1 MTRHASMADQ
11 LTALKA
17 AVRRPGTPIEPVQT
31 NWSTIAAN
39 DNSPEDLAD
48 KRVERR
54 WSIRPTED
62 EIIREVRD
70 GAVVLGKHV
79 DDKGGQHTVTVA
91 IGKLRFSDG
100 SQKERA
106 FAYGPEGKLVMYDA
120 PMPVGAMLGTKDKQ
134 ERMLGGDG
142 AASSNAPYAVA
153 YGGKLPSNVSR
164 KKKPEPPEGD
174 VVPEKPVKLSKE
186 EMRAELAK
194 AVANTARQP
203 AVRYGQKGFPWQPAK
218 LRDLFMGFEKGRKGE
233 TGSIAWQDISS
244 HIVEREIWHETIA
257 ALSKDDGAALAALD
271 TAGSFADVGVAAGQS
286 RLYADKKGG
295 GKRKIKAVN
304 DNIAEAYRKAIA

>member
-17 AVRRPGTPIEPVQT
+17 AINRPTAPIEPVQT

-39 DNSPEDLAD
+39 DNAPEDLAD

-54 WSIRPTED
+54 WAIRPTED
-62 EIIREVRD
+62 EIMREVKD
-70 GAVVLGKHV
+70 GVVALGAHV
-79 DDKGGQHTVTVA
+79 DDKGEAHKVTIA

-106 FAYGPEGKLVMYDA
+106 FTYGPEGKVIMYDA

-142 AASSNAPYAVA
+142 ATSSNAPYTAA
-153 YGGKLPSNVSR
+153 YGGKHPSNVSR
-164 KKKPEPPEGD
+164 KAKLEPVEGE
-174 VVPEKPVKLSKE
+174 VILENPVKLSKE
-186 EMRAELAK
+186 EMRAALAK
-194 AVANTARQP
+194 AVATTVSMP
-203 AVRYGQKGFPWQPAK
+203 AVKHGQKGFPWQPAK

-257 ALSKDDGAALAALD
+257 ALGADDKDALAKLETARTVTDLAADMPKRTATRKGKARLFAL
-271 TAGSFADVGVAAGQS
+271 
-286 RLYADKKGG
+286 
-295 GKRKIKAVN
+295 N
-304 DNIAEAYRKAIA
+304 DNIDAAYKKSAA